1 MSSKTSNFCG
11 FLQYFL
17 LLCFL
22 VKNPLNLLGNGDALG
37 GKKSV
42 DLIICIANFNL
53 CLYSWLFHL
62 GQDSHGNTPFVFCF
76 ASHDEIQFT
85 TKSAPAG
92 GADSM
97 VHASMFRTASDGGWL
112 GRSIGLSVPPP
123 IPVGGAPYT
132 VTHSRRKYHHP
143 RMCLMASALPGAVCG
158 AGGVRF
164 LPPVLFPLSRWK
176 IPAHPPSGFTH
187 SECI

>member
-1 MSSKTSNFCG
+1 
-11 FLQYFL
+11 
-17 LLCFL
+17 
-22 VKNPLNLLGNGDALG
+22 
-37 GKKSV
+37 
-42 DLIICIANFNL
+42 
-53 CLYSWLFHL
+53 
-62 GQDSHGNTPFVFCF
+62 
-76 ASHDEIQFT
+76 
-85 TKSAPAG
+85 
-92 GADSM
+92 M